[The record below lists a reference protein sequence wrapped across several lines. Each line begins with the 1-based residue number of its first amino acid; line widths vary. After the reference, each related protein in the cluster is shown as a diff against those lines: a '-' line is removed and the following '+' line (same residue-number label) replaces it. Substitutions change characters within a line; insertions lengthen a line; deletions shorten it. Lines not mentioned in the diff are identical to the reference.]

1 MKSYSTKYR
10 FYSQATHH
18 YSTEFQ
24 YAKGKDSV
32 PYWIAPERDPP
43 KCNNDKGKSDDI
55 WNFGI
60 CALEVLH
67 GGSPLTSPLSQSLF

>member
-1 MKSYSTKYR
+1 MQRKFKSIGLLKYR

-43 KCNNDKGKSDDI
+43 KCNNDKGKVDI
-55 WNFGI
+55 YGI
-60 CALEVLH
+60 LEFVH
-67 GGSPLTSPLSQSLF
+67 